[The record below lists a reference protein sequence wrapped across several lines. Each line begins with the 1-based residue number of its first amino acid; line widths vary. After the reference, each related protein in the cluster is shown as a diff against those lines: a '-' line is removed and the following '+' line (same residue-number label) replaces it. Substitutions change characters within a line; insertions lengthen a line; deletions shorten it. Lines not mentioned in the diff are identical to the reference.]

1 VGASDV
7 DDLKDRLHAIESSH
21 NETAKLVAVL
31 ASEMA
36 GIRWLLRLI
45 LGTIIVGII
54 GAFITAWVQIPKS
67 VERAHGYAPVEP
79 PK

>member
-1 VGASDV
+1 MAASDV

-54 GAFITAWVQIPKS
+54 GAFITAWVQIPRS
-67 VERAHGYAPVEP
+67 VDRAHGSVES